1 MLLVSIFLFGLKS
14 KARNFHREKLA
25 NVSVEKRNRIVPFFY
40 IPPSSSKHSGIPEQ
54 DLHKSVERYKDDVDK
69 MISALILSRDIAIK
83 TEWDVYPD
91 EMAQTNMDHLLSFK
105 LEERIQE
112 TAQILEWDYLLLQN
126 ILKPIPF
133 TLSLPFREIDW
144 YDIWSEP
151 DKSSAYDSAIQ
162 IITHIVRD
170 WAIEGRASRESLYNW
185 MIEQLLKYK
194 SFDDGPVLVP
204 GAGLGRLAHDIS
216 ETGYIV
222 EANELSLCMSV
233 VAHKFLH
240 HEMEKGVVH
249 PFALDFFINEV
260 KTADRYQAVAYPDL
274 ENDFI
279 KHLVSQ
285 KKSPMGYLSYTVGD
299 FTEIYSQP
307 VVRSSFGAVVTCFFI
322 DTATNILEYLLVI
335 RNALK
340 SGGIW
345 VNVGPLQWHSNAVLH
360 PSGDE
365 LRLMIE
371 SLGFSVLSWSV
382 DKEAINYR
390 HDDTKED
397 TRYTKFE
404 GYKPLRFVVKRIPK
418 VDSLKIENVAEQI
431 SRIRFRR
438 YANQTNFRPYA
449 GNQERH
455 NKYYGTNVTITEIS

>member
-1 MLLVSIFLFGLKS
+1 MLLVSILLFGLKS
-14 KARNFHREKLA
+14 KARNFHENLD
-25 NVSVEKRNRIVPFFY
+25 NVSIEKRNRIVPFFY
-40 IPPSSSKHSGIPEQ
+40 IPPSSSKQSGIPEQ
-54 DLHKSVERYKDDVDK
+54 DLHRSLERYKDDVDK

-83 TEWDVYPD
+83 TEWDVYLD
-91 EMAQTNMDHLLSFK
+91 DVAQSKIDNLLSLK
-105 LEERIQE
+105 LEERIKE
-112 TAQILEWDYLLLQN
+112 TAQILERDYLFLQN
-126 ILKPIPF
+126 VLKPIPF
-133 TLSLPFREIDW
+133 TLSLPFKESDW
-144 YDIWSEP
+144 YEIWSEP
-151 DKSSAYDSAIQ
+151 DKTSAYDSAMQ

-170 WAIEGRASRESLYNW
+170 WSKEGRASRESLYNW
-185 MIEQLLKYK
+185 SIQQLLKYR

-240 HEMEKGVVH
+240 NEIEKGVVH
-249 PFALDFFINEV
+249 PFSLDFFINEV
-260 KTADRYQAVAYPDL
+260 KTVDRYQAVAYPDL

-279 KHLVSQ
+279 EHLVSQ

-307 VVRSSFGAVVTCFFI
+307 VVRSSFAAVVTCFFI
-322 DTATNILEYLLVI
+322 DTATNIFEYLLVI
-335 RNALK
+335 RNSLNL
-340 SGGIW
+340 GGVWI
-345 VNVGPLQWHSNAVLH
+345 NVGPLQWHSNAVLH

-365 LRLMIE
+365 LRLIIQ

-404 GYKPLRFVVKRIPK
+404 GYKPLRFVVKLMSE
-418 VDSLKIENVAEQI
+418 VDSLKMENVAEQI

-438 YANQTNFRPYA
+438 YANQTNFRPHA
-449 GNQERH
+449 RNQEWQDDHR
-455 NKYYGTNVTITEIS
+455 TNVTITEIS

>member
-1 MLLVSIFLFGLKS
+1 M
-14 KARNFHREKLA
+14 
-25 NVSVEKRNRIVPFFY
+25 
-40 IPPSSSKHSGIPEQ
+40 
-54 DLHKSVERYKDDVDK
+54 
-69 MISALILSRDIAIK
+69 
-83 TEWDVYPD
+83 
-91 EMAQTNMDHLLSFK
+91 
-105 LEERIQE
+105 
-112 TAQILEWDYLLLQN
+112 
-126 ILKPIPF
+126 
-133 TLSLPFREIDW
+133 
-144 YDIWSEP
+144 
-151 DKSSAYDSAIQ
+151 
-162 IITHIVRD
+162 
-170 WAIEGRASRESLYNW
+170 
-185 MIEQLLKYK
+185 
-194 SFDDGPVLVP
+194 
-204 GAGLGRLAHDIS
+204 
-216 ETGYIV
+216 
-222 EANELSLCMSV
+222 
-233 VAHKFLH
+233 
-240 HEMEKGVVH
+240 
-249 PFALDFFINEV
+249 
-260 KTADRYQAVAYPDL
+260 
-274 ENDFI
+274 
-279 KHLVSQ
+279 
-285 KKSPMGYLSYTVGD
+285 
-299 FTEIYSQP
+299 
-307 VVRSSFGAVVTCFFI
+307 
-322 DTATNILEYLLVI
+322 VI

-455 NKYYGTNVTITEIS
+455 NEYYGTNVTITEIS